1 MNLDNKHI
9 VITGVSKGIGLELTK
24 QLTAK
29 GAHVYGW
36 GRNAPKEF
44 NHGNFHF
51 FNCDVQSEQSVNE
64 AAKAT
69 LEKSSGQIDGLINN
83 AGLGYFGFLEEQPM
97 QEIESMVST
106 NILGVIY
113 STRSVLPAMKAQE
126 SGHIINI
133 SSIAGIEAYQQVSV
147 YSATKFAITGYSQGL
162 YKELRDK
169 GVKVTCIHPGST
181 ETNFFDNVDAITA
194 HSNMLSP
201 VEVAANIVFVLESS
215 DNFLTNTVVFRP
227 MNPKP
232 KK

>member
-1 MNLDNKHI
+1 MNLENKHI

-29 GAHVYGW
+29 GSHVYGW
-36 GRNAPKEF
+36 GRNAPADFSHK
-44 NHGNFHF
+44 NFHF
-51 FNCDVQSEQSVNE
+51 LSCDVQSEQSVNE

-69 LEKSSGQIDGLINN
+69 LDKSNGQVDGLINN

-97 QEIESMVST
+97 EEIETMVNT

-113 STRSVLPAMKAQE
+113 ATRCVLPAMKTQE

-147 YSATKFAITGYSQGL
+147 YSATKFAITGYSQAL

-181 ETNFFDNVDAITA
+181 ETNFFDNV
-194 HSNMLSP
+194 
-201 VEVAANIVFVLESS
+201 
-215 DNFLTNTVVFRP
+215 
-227 MNPKP
+227 
-232 KK
+232 